1 MKCIRF
7 SLFLALLLV
16 TTRHLSAQASFVA
29 KASLKVVGEQDVLE
43 IDFTLDG
50 VSEVDQF
57 APPSFAPFEVIQGP
71 AYTSGFNLING
82 NASKYYSVTYYLKPP
97 GRGKF
102 TIGPATV
109 MVNNQAVKSNSVSVE
124 VVKGSLGSAAP
135 ATSNPF
141 QGMMGQM
148 NMSPFAPAER
158 EGYGDQFLRKGEKP
172 EEKIRRNMILKMTAS
187 KNTCYVGEPIIAT
200 CKLYSR
206 LPSESKV
213 AERPS
218 FSGFSVFDMVQPEQ
232 GTISREV
239 LGGRPYNGYLI
250 RKAQLYPLQSGDL
263 TIEPVELDNN
273 VTLFRESKTTRAQS
287 APAGSV
293 FDQMMKDFWGDE
305 EGEGVPEKHQLN
317 LMTPPLIIHVKPLPE
332 TGKPVDFSG
341 AVGQFTLSSSLT
353 NTNLKTNQTDTLL
366 LVLTGSGNLP
376 LVNAPALR
384 LPSGLEAFD
393 PSAKED
399 IDQTVSPIKGRKVF
413 AYAFSANKGGQ
424 YTLPSISISYFDPQ
438 TATYKTDST
447 QPLLLSVQPGPSD
460 KPLSDVAAPGERAAP
475 AWWWWASG
483 LLLALIAAAWI
494 WKWRRGSAMAAARPQ
509 APPPG
514 LAPLISSAPAPSP
527 ESAFMAPSLSAVSA
541 DNAPVRRGEP
551 RDTKVPHIAPVSVT
565 TFESKDW
572 MEGAREQLKGD
583 NSAAYYRELNAGL
596 WGLLKEHL
604 DLGHKRDK
612 ALVLARLERKGFSP
626 FVREEV
632 RSLLEECELALYAPV
647 HTGQDMQRTMEIA
660 LRLQKRLEHGLK
672 D

>member
-1 MKCIRF
+1 
-7 SLFLALLLV
+7 
-16 TTRHLSAQASFVA
+16 
-29 KASLKVVGEQDVLE
+29 
-43 IDFTLDG
+43 
-50 VSEVDQF
+50 VDQF
-57 APPSFAPFEVIQGP
+57 SPPSFSPFQLVQGP

-82 NASKYYSVTYYLKPP
+82 NASKYYSVTYYLKPS
-97 GRGKF
+97 GKGKF

-109 MVNNQAVKSNSVSVE
+109 MVNNQAVKSNSVSIE

-148 NMSPFAPAER
+148 SPFSPAER
-158 EGYGDQFLRKGEKP
+158 EGYGDRFLRKGEKA
-172 EEKIRRNMILKMTAS
+172 EDKIRRNMILKMTAS

-232 GTISREV
+232 GTISREI

-273 VTLFRESKTTRAQS
+273 VTLFRENKTARPPS

-317 LMTPPLIIHVKPLPE
+317 LTTPPLLIHVKPLPE
-332 TGKPVDFSG
+332 AGKPVDFSG

-353 NTNLKTNQTDTLL
+353 NTTLKTNQTDTLL

-393 PSAKED
+393 PSAKEQ
-399 IDQTVSPIKGRKVF
+399 IDQTVSPIKGRKIF

-424 YTLPSISISYFDPQ
+424 YTLPSISIAYFDPQ
-438 TATYKTDST
+438 TATYKIDAT
-447 QPLLLSVQPGPSD
+447 QPLLLSVEPGPSD
-460 KPLSDVAAPGERAAP
+460 SPQSRVTAPSEPAP
-475 AWWWWASG
+475 DWWWWGSG
-483 LLLALIAAAWI
+483 LLLALFAAAGI
-494 WKWRRGSAMAAARPQ
+494 WKWRRSAALASPQTPPAGIARPVP
-509 APPPG
+509 APT
-514 LAPLISSAPAPSP
+514 APSP
-527 ESAFMAPSLSAVSA
+527 ESAFMGPSAPSVSA
-541 DNAPVRRGEP
+541 DNAPVRRSEQ
-551 RDTKVPHIAPVSVT
+551 RDIKVPHIVPASVT
-565 TFESKDW
+565 TFETKDW
-572 MEGAREQLKGD
+572 MEGARAQLKGD
-583 NSAAYYRELNAGL
+583 HSAAYYRELNAGL
-596 WGLLKEHL
+596 WGLLREHL

-612 ALVLARLERKGFSP
+612 ALVLSRLERKGFSP

-647 HTGQDMQRTMEIA
+647 HTGQDMQRTMEMA
-660 LRLQKRLEHGLK
+660 LRLQKRLEHGIK